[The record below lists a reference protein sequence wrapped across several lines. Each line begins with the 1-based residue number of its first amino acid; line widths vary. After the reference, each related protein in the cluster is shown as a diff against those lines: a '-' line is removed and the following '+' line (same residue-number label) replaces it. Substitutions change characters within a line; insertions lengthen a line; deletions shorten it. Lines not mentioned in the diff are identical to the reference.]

1 MAEKIQ
7 YKLKHV
13 GINCENEAEA
23 KKLVVLLCRLFDL
36 EPGAENDTHIFV
48 SSMFEVMKDST
59 RGKCGHIALWTPD
72 VERAMA
78 DLSQKGITF
87 KENTI
92 RRNADGKVIFV
103 YLDGDIGGFSFHLT
117 QN

>member
-13 GINCENEAEA
+13 GINCGSEAEA
-23 KKLVVLLCRLFDL
+23 KKLVALLCSLFDL
-36 EPGAENDTHIFV
+36 EPGKENDTHIFV
-48 SSMFEVMKDST
+48 SDMFEVMKNSR

-87 KENTI
+87 QEDTI
-92 RRNADGKVIFV
+92 RRDRDGKIVFI
-103 YLDGDIGGFSFHLT
+103 YLDGDIGDFSFHLT